1 MPRILVVEDESM
13 IALYIAELLE
23 DNGFKVVGPV
33 ATLSGAIALA
43 SRETLDGA
51 LLDVNIVGGRVDNV
65 AEILNRRGVPFIFVT
80 ANGRDNLPERF
91 INATLVG
98 KPFIASDLIRE
109 IKLIRQP
116 VAAAPSLKSP
126 AFTPGFCLRV
136 ISRPDG
142 ALS

>member
-1 MPRILVVEDESM
+1 MLTLGSIENVGADMPRILVVEDESM

-23 DNGFKVVGPV
+23 DHGFKVVGPV
-33 ATLSGAIALA
+33 ATLSDAIILA
-43 SRETLDGA
+43 TREKLDGA

-91 INATLVG
+91 INATLVE
-98 KPFIASDLIRE
+98 KPFNASDLIRE

-116 VAAAPSLKSP
+116 VAVVSS
-126 AFTPGFCLRV
+126 
-136 ISRPDG
+136 S
-142 ALS
+142 